1 MDRTLEL
8 PRSVLL
14 ALWLSVPDTDRAALL
29 RAVQADDEPHTVDGG
44 EDDEPG
50 PLTRLLDACGDL
62 PRDVA
67 AAVPATGDPA
77 AVPAAVSR
85 AALDAGECV
94 LVRTPAVCLAAI
106 PAVERFGSSY
116 EPGHLVTWRLHEV
129 DDWRTGVLGTT
140 GSLADAERELRQGLI
155 DATEALVRLD
165 VARWRLEAAEQIAGL
180 RDAQVPG
187 WRLPEGLDGRRVR
200 VLASAARLRDI
211 VALAARDDGGAV
223 NLWQADQRSTALREV
238 DRVARRAMG
247 AAATSIA
254 P

>member
-14 ALWLSVPDTDRAALL
+14 ALWLSEPDADRPALL
-29 RAVQADDEPHTVDGG
+29 RAVQADDEPHTVRGD
-44 EDDEPG
+44 DDETPG
-50 PLTRLLDACGDL
+50 PLARLLDRCGDR

-67 AAVPATGDPA
+67 AAVPAAGDPA
-77 AVPAAVSR
+77 SVPASVSG
-85 AALDAGECV
+85 AALEAGECV
-94 LVRTPAVCLAAI
+94 LVRTPGACLAAV
-106 PAVERFGSSY
+106 PTVERFGSAI
-116 EPGHLVTWRLHEV
+116 EPGHLVSWRLHEV
-129 DDWRTGVLGTT
+129 ADWRTGVLGTT

-165 VARWRLEAAEQIAGL
+165 VARWRPEAAEQIAGV
-180 RDAQVPG
+180 RDAQLSTR
-187 WRLPEGLDGRRVR
+187 RLPDGLDGRRVR

-238 DRVARRAMG
+238 DRVARRAMA
-247 AAATSIA
+247 AAATWIA